1 MDKKSTEKMTLEQK
15 IALCS
20 GKDFW
25 HTKAFPDSGIPSIML
40 CDGPH
45 GLRKQENA
53 ADMLGVNR
61 SVPATC
67 FPTASLSACSF
78 DTELLAEEGH
88 AIAAEAAA
96 QDVAVVLGPGVC
108 LKRNPLCGR
117 NFEYFSEDPYLAGK
131 LAAGFIQGLQEN
143 GAAASLKHFAC
154 NSQET
159 KRFSSDSVLD
169 MRTLRELYLPAFEI
183 AVKEAAPK
191 TVMCSYNKING
202 VYSSD
207 NKALLTDILRKE
219 WGFRGVV
226 VTDWGAMHD
235 RTAGFRAGCD
245 LMMPG
250 GSAYGEKAAAKAVKD
265 GILPESYVTDSAER
279 VAQLAQE
286 SRKIRKVSYTAE
298 EHHALARKV
307 AENSI
312 VLLKNENDILPLH
325 PDSRIALIGKM
336 AEAPRYQGAGSSHI
350 RPTKLTSL
358 KDAFPNAAYAP
369 GCDEQGNTT
378 EELLEAAAQT
388 VAKAD
393 VVILAV
399 GLTDAYESEGF
410 DRESMQM
417 PQGHLQLVD
426 AITKVNPHVVVILC
440 CGSAVETP
448 WADTVQGIVYAGLS
462 GQAGGE
468 ALANILTG
476 KVNPSG
482 RLAETWPLQYTDCP
496 SHAYYGCNF
505 KDGQYREGIY
515 IGYRYYD
522 KADVPVRFT
531 FGCGLSY
538 TQFTY
543 TDLQVHGR
551 KVSVTVT
558 NIGSRGGKESVLC
571 YVCPPQDGIH
581 RPVRELKRFCKIE
594 LQPGESKTVEFTLD
608 DRCFAVWH
616 EGWQIPGG
624 RYTIEIGGLTAELP
638 IDADTV
644 AEHPELINSWY
655 QHPHGTPSQ
664 SEWEKLIGRPYHA
677 TKPQKG
683 AFTMENTVMEMRNQS
698 LVMRIMYYAVESVVA
713 KGFDGKKA
721 YDDPDFR
728 MMMAAAADCSMSS
741 SQINGG
747 IRDGI
752 MQGMVEMANG
762 HYLRGILRMVRGE

>member
-1 MDKKSTEKMTLEQK
+1 MTLEQK

-25 HTKAFPDSGIPSIML
+25 HTKVFPDSGIPSIML

-78 DTELLAEEGH
+78 DTELLAEEGR

-143 GAAASLKHFAC
+143 GVAASLKHFAC

-207 NKALLTDILRKE
+207 NKALLSDILRKE

-250 GSAYGEKAAAKAVKD
+250 GSAYGEKTAAKAVKD

-286 SRKIRKVSYTAE
+286 SCKVRKVPYTAE

-336 AEAPRYQGAGSSHI
+336 AETPRYQGAGSSHI
-350 RPTKLTSL
+350 QPTKLTSL

-388 VAKAD
+388 AAKAD
-393 VVILAV
+393 VVLLTV

-426 AITKVNPHVVVILC
+426 TITKANPHVVVILC

-476 KVNPSG
+476 EVNPCG
-482 RLAETWPLQYTDCP
+482 RLAETWPLRYTDCP
-496 SHAYYGCNF
+496 GHAYYGCSF

-515 IGYRYYD
+515 VGYRYYD

-531 FGCGLSY
+531 FGYGLSY
-538 TQFTY
+538 TQFAY

-558 NIGSRGGKESVLC
+558 NTGSRAGKESVLC

-644 AEHPELINSWY
+644 KERPELINSWY

-664 SEWEKLIGRPYHA
+664 SEWEKLIGRPYHE

-683 AFTMENTVMEMRNQS
+683 AFTMENTVMEMRDQS
-698 LVMRIMYYAVESVVA
+698 LVMRIMYHAVESVVA

-762 HYLRGILRMVRGE
+762 HYLRGILRMIRGE

>member
-78 DTELLAEEGH
+78 DTELLAEEGR

-143 GAAASLKHFAC
+143 GVAASLKHFAC

-207 NKALLTDILRKE
+207 NKALLSDILRKE

-250 GSAYGEKAAAKAVKD
+250 GSAYGEKAAAKAVKA

-286 SRKIRKVSYTAE
+286 SCKIRKVPYTAK

-336 AEAPRYQGAGSSHI
+336 AETPRYQGAGSSHI

-388 VAKAD
+388 AAKAD
-393 VVILAV
+393 VVLLTV

-482 RLAETWPLQYTDCP
+482 RLAETWPLRYTDCP
-496 SHAYYGCNF
+496 SHAYYGCSF

-515 IGYRYYD
+515 VGYRYYD

-531 FGCGLSY
+531 FGYGLSY
-538 TQFTY
+538 TQFAY

-558 NIGSRGGKESVLC
+558 NIGSRAGKESVLC

-594 LQPGESKTVEFTLD
+594 LQPGESKIVQFTLD

-644 AEHPELINSWY
+644 KERPELINSWY

-664 SEWEKLIGRPYHA
+664 SEWEKLIGRPYHE

-683 AFTMENTVMEMRNQS
+683 AFTMENTVMEMRDQS
-698 LVMRIMYYAVESVVA
+698 LVMRIMYHAVESVVA

-728 MMMAAAADCSMSS
+728 MMMASAEDCSMSS

-762 HYLRGILRMVRGE
+762 HYLRGILRMIRGE

>member
-1 MDKKSTEKMTLEQK
+1 MTLEQK

-78 DTELLAEEGH
+78 DTELLAEEGR

-143 GAAASLKHFAC
+143 GVAASLKHFAC

-207 NKALLTDILRKE
+207 NKALLSDILRKE

-250 GSAYGEKAAAKAVKD
+250 GSAYGEKATAKAVKD

-279 VAQLAQE
+279 VALLAQE
-286 SRKIRKVSYTAE
+286 SCKVRKVPYTEE

-388 VAKAD
+388 AAKAD
-393 VVILAV
+393 VVLLTV

-417 PQGHLQLVD
+417 PQGHLQLVE

-476 KVNPSG
+476 EVNPSG
-482 RLAETWPLQYTDCP
+482 RLAETWPLRYTDCP

-515 IGYRYYD
+515 VGYRYYD
-522 KADVPVRFT
+522 KADVPVRFA
-531 FGCGLSY
+531 FGYGLSY
-538 TQFTY
+538 TQFAY

-558 NIGSRGGKESVLC
+558 NIGSRAGKESVLC

-644 AEHPELINSWY
+644 KERPELINSWY

-664 SEWEKLIGRPYHA
+664 SEWEKLIGRPYHE

-683 AFTMENTVMEMRNQS
+683 AFTMENTVMEMRDQS
-698 LVMRIMYYAVESVVA
+698 LVMRIMYHAVESVVA

-728 MMMAAAADCSMSS
+728 MMMASAADCSMSS

>member
-1 MDKKSTEKMTLEQK
+1 MDKKITEKMTLEQK

-25 HTKAFPDSGIPSIML
+25 HTKAYPESDIPSIML

-53 ADMLGVNR
+53 ADMLGMNQ

-78 DTELLAEEGH
+78 DTELLAEEGR
-88 AIAAEAAA
+88 AIATEAAA
-96 QDVAVVLGPGVC
+96 QDVAVMLGPGVC

-131 LAAGFIQGLQEN
+131 LAAGFIRGLQEN
-143 GAAASLKHFAC
+143 GVAASLKHFAC

-169 MRTLRELYLPAFEI
+169 IRTLRELYLPAFEI
-183 AVKEAAPK
+183 AVKEAVPK

-219 WGFRGVV
+219 WGFQGTV

-235 RTAGFRAGCD
+235 RNAGFFAGCD

-250 GSAYGEKAAAKAVKD
+250 GSAYGEKAAAKAVKN
-265 GILPESYVTDSAER
+265 GTLPESYVTDSAER

-286 SRKIRKVSYTAE
+286 SRKIRKVPYTAE
-298 EHHALARKV
+298 EHHMLARKV

-312 VLLKNENDILPLH
+312 VLLKNEQNILPLN
-325 PDSRIALIGKM
+325 PNTRIALIGRM
-336 AEAPRYQGAGSSHI
+336 AEDPRYQGAGSSHI
-350 RPTKLTSL
+350 QPTKLVSL
-358 KDAFPNAAYAP
+358 KEALPEAAYAP
-369 GCDEQGNTT
+369 GCDAQGNTT
-378 EELLEAAAQT
+378 EILLTEAAQAAAT
-388 VAKAD
+388 AD
-393 VVILAV
+393 VVLLAV

-417 PQGHLQLVD
+417 PQGHLQLID
-426 AITKVNPHVVVILC
+426 AVSAANPHVVVILC

-448 WADTVQGIVYAGLS
+448 WADKVQGIVYAGLS

-482 RLAETWPLQYTDCP
+482 RLAETWPLRYEDCP
-496 SHAYYGCNF
+496 SYNYYGRNY

-515 IGYRYYD
+515 VGYRYYD
-522 KADVPVRFT
+522 KADVPVRFA
-531 FGCGLSY
+531 FGYGLSY
-538 TQFTY
+538 TQFAY
-543 TDLQVHGR
+543 TDLQVCDR
-551 KVSVTVT
+551 RVSVTVT
-558 NIGSRGGKESVLC
+558 NTGNRIGKESVLC
-571 YVCPPQDGIH
+571 YVCPPQDGLH
-581 RPVRELKRFCKIE
+581 RPIRELKRFSKIE
-594 LQPGESKTVEFTLD
+594 LQPGESRTVQFMLD
-608 DRCFAVWH
+608 DRCFAVWQD
-616 EGWQIPGG
+616 GWQIPGG
-624 RYTIEIGGLTAELP
+624 CYTIEVGGQTAKMH
-638 IDADTV
+638 IAGDTIY
-644 AEHPELINSWY
+644 ERPELENSWY

-664 SEWEKLIGRPYHA
+664 SEWEKLIGRPYHEK
-677 TKPQKG
+677 KPQKG
-683 AFTMENTVMEMRNQS
+683 SFTIENTVMEMRDQS
-698 LVMRIMYYAVESVVA
+698 LVMRIMYHAVEAVIA
-713 KGFDGKKA
+713 KGFGGKKD
-721 YDDPDFR
+721 YNDPNFR
-728 MMMAAAADCSMSS
+728 MMMASAADCSLSS

-747 IRDGI
+747 MRDGI

-762 HYLRGILRMVRGE
+762 HYLRGILRMIRGE

>member
-1 MDKKSTEKMTLEQK
+1 MTLEQK

-53 ADMLGVNR
+53 ADMLGVNQ

-78 DTELLAEEGH
+78 DTELLAEEGR

-143 GAAASLKHFAC
+143 GVAASLKHFAC

-219 WGFRGVV
+219 WGFQGVV

-250 GSAYGEKAAAKAVKD
+250 GSAYGEKVAAKAVKS
-265 GILPESYVTDSAER
+265 GTLPESYVTDSAER

-286 SRKIRKVSYTAE
+286 SCKIRKVPYTAE
-298 EHHALARKV
+298 EHHALARKA

-325 PDSRIALIGKM
+325 PDSHIALIGKM
-336 AEAPRYQGAGSSHI
+336 AETPRYQGAGSSHI

-388 VAKAD
+388 AAKAD
-393 VVILAV
+393 VVILPV

-417 PQGHLQLVD
+417 PQGHLQLVE

-462 GQAGGE
+462 GQAGAE

-482 RLAETWPLQYTDCP
+482 RLAETWPLRYADCP
-496 SHAYYGCNF
+496 SHAYYGRNF

-515 IGYRYYD
+515 VGYRYYD
-522 KADVPVRFT
+522 KADVPVRFS
-531 FGCGLSY
+531 FGYGLNY
-538 TQFTY
+538 TQFAY

-551 KVSVTVT
+551 KVSVTIT
-558 NIGSRGGKESVLC
+558 NTGSRAGKETVLC
-571 YVCPPQDGIH
+571 YVHPPQNGMH
-581 RPVRELKRFCKIE
+581 RPIRELKRFCKIE
-594 LQPGESKTVEFTLD
+594 LQPGKSKTVEFALD

-644 AEHPELINSWY
+644 KERPELINSWY
-655 QHPHGTPSQ
+655 QHPHGVPSQ
-664 SEWEKLIGRPYHA
+664 SEWEKLIGRPYHEA
-677 TKPQKG
+677 KPQKG
-683 AFTMENTVMEMRNQS
+683 TFTMENTVMEMRDQS
-698 LVMRIMYYAVESVVA
+698 LVMRIMYHALESVIA
-713 KGFDGKKA
+713 KGFDGKKK
-721 YDDPDFR
+721 YNDPNFR
-728 MMMAAAADCSMSS
+728 MMMAAAADCSLSS

-747 IRDGI
+747 MRDGI

-762 HYLRGILRMVRGE
+762 HYLRGILRMIRGE

>member
-1 MDKKSTEKMTLEQK
+1 
-15 IALCS
+15 
-20 GKDFW
+20 
-25 HTKAFPDSGIPSIML
+25 
-40 CDGPH
+40 
-45 GLRKQENA
+45 
-53 ADMLGVNR
+53 
-61 SVPATC
+61 
-67 FPTASLSACSF
+67 
-78 DTELLAEEGH
+78 
-88 AIAAEAAA
+88 
-96 QDVAVVLGPGVC
+96 
-108 LKRNPLCGR
+108 
-117 NFEYFSEDPYLAGK
+117 
-131 LAAGFIQGLQEN
+131 
-143 GAAASLKHFAC
+143 
-154 NSQET
+154 
-159 KRFSSDSVLD
+159 
-169 MRTLRELYLPAFEI
+169 
-183 AVKEAAPK
+183 
-191 TVMCSYNKING
+191 
-202 VYSSD
+202 
-207 NKALLTDILRKE
+207 
-219 WGFRGVV
+219 
-226 VTDWGAMHD
+226 
-235 RTAGFRAGCD
+235 
-245 LMMPG
+245 MMPG
-250 GSAYGEKAAAKAVKD
+250 GSAYGEKAAAKAVKV

-286 SRKIRKVSYTAE
+286 SRKIRKVSYTAG

-336 AEAPRYQGAGSSHI
+336 AETPRYQGAGSSHI

-388 VAKAD
+388 AAKAD

-496 SHAYYGCNF
+496 SHAYYGCSF

-531 FGCGLSY
+531 FGYGLSY
-538 TQFTY
+538 TQFAY